1 MKPRVLLAQPLDAEA
16 EARLAAGAEV
26 VRPADTAEATLCAA
40 IGDCDA
46 LIARTNLPVSAALI
60 AAGRRLRVVG
70 VAGVGIDNVDSS
82 AAAERGVRI
91 LHTPGASSDAVAEL
105 SISLMLQL
113 LRPTPALAAA
123 YRTGGFHA
131 ARAAAHGRE
140 LRELTVGVLGLGR
153 IGRRVGRIVAAGFGG
168 RVLYN
173 DIVDVG
179 PLDFPVS
186 PVDKPTLWR
195 ESDILT
201 LHVPLTPQTRGLI
214 DTAVFARMKP
224 GAALVNTARGAI
236 VDTAALLAVLSA
248 PAASGL
254 AGAALDVT
262 DPEPLPPEHPLLHH
276 PRCIVT
282 PHIAART
289 ASGLRRMF
297 GIVDEVLACLG
308 CSEPT
313 AG

>member
-16 EARLAAGAEV
+16 EARLAVGAEV
-26 VRPADTAEATLCAA
+26 VRPPDTTESTLIAA

-46 LIARTNLPVSAALI
+46 LIARTNLPITAALI
-60 AAGRRLRVVG
+60 AAGRRLRVIG
-70 VAGVGIDNVDSS
+70 VAGVGIDNVDTA
-82 AAAERGVRI
+82 AAAERGIRV

-105 SISLMLQL
+105 SVLLMLQM
-113 LRPTPALAAA
+113 LRSTPALAEA
-123 YRTGGFHA
+123 YRAGDFHG
-131 ARAAAHGRE
+131 ARATAHGRE
-140 LRELTVGVLGLGR
+140 LRGLTVGVLGMGR

-179 PLDFPVS
+179 LLDFPAS
-186 PVDKPTLWR
+186 PVDKSTLWS

-201 LHVPLTPQTRGLI
+201 LHVPLTPQTRNLI
-214 DTAVFARMKP
+214 DAAVFAQMKP
-224 GAALVNTARGAI
+224 GAALVNTARGAV
-236 VDTAALLAVLSA
+236 VDTAALLGALNA
-248 PAASGL
+248 PAESGL

-262 DPEPLPPEHPLLHH
+262 DPEPLPLHHPLLHH

-297 GIVDEVLACLG
+297 GIVDDVLACLG
-308 CSEPT
+308 CGRLT